1 MLSQGSYLKG
11 IVIEIKKEIKMSEM
25 KLIPINITR
34 ACLTRISLT
43 FKDIQSKIEVS
54 TTLSLQTENGTQV
67 TDVNFAT
74 DAWAEDQKIKPSM
87 DIIPIATNIRK
98 SLEETCIA
106 HINRF
111 NKMIGDN
118 NVDIG

>member
-1 MLSQGSYLKG
+1 MDK
-11 IVIEIKKEIKMSEM
+11 M
-25 KLIPINITR
+25 KLIPINITK

-43 FKDIQSKIEVS
+43 FKDKQNKVEVGA
-54 TTLSLQTENGTQV
+54 TLSLQTENGTQV
-67 TDVNFAT
+67 TDVSFAT

-106 HINRF
+106 HVNRF

-118 NVDIG
+118 NVNIG